1 MKRQKMPDLRTPPFT
16 PTTPWIRAFLAQPN
30 LMIRVPSNRVSKL
43 STEDSLFAETLQTSR
58 TFPECF
64 IFYTAPSP
72 PASSS
77 LPSPTSNEEESSR
90 IQEVHFLV
98 RVGDGLN
105 GHPAILHGGI
115 VAALVDEGMGVLQ
128 TVNHERAHMLRLRQ
142 KKSPGGNGDDGGG
155 GGRVSEGSEDSL
167 SSLPPLGSFTAE
179 LKIRYRRPVS
189 TPGEVLCTARYV
201 RREGRKEWIEAVIRQ
216 GEVEGV
222 GEGDGVVTCAV
233 GEGLFIEPKKKDV
246 KL

>member
-1 MKRQKMPDLRTPPFT
+1 MSGPQTPPFT
-16 PTTPWIRAFLAQPN
+16 PKTPWIRALLAQPN
-30 LMIRVPSNRVSKL
+30 TSIRIPSNRVSKL

-58 TFPECF
+58 TLLECF
-64 IFYTAPSP
+64 IFYREPALTASRSTSP
-72 PASSS
+72 GASDD
-77 LPSPTSNEEESSR
+77 EETR

-115 VAALVDEGMGVLQ
+115 VAALVDEEMGVLQ
-128 TVNHERAHMLRLRQ
+128 TVNHERAYALSVQREERAR
-142 KKSPGGNGDDGGG
+142 GGRGEGGG
-155 GGRVSEGSEDSL
+155 GVSEGGGDAL

-216 GEVEGV
+216 GEVEG
-222 GEGDGVVTCAV
+222 GEEGDGAVTCAI
-233 GEGLFIEPKKKDV
+233 GEGLFIEAKKKDV

>member
-1 MKRQKMPDLRTPPFT
+1 MPDSQNPPFK
-16 PTTPWIRAFLAQPN
+16 PTAPWIRALVTKPN
-30 LMIRVPSNRVSKL
+30 TIIRVPSNRVSKL

-58 TFPECF
+58 TFPECL
-64 IFYTAPSP
+64 IFYCD
-72 PASSS
+72 PALSASRSSS
-77 LPSPTSNEEESSR
+77 PRPSSTSDEEERSR

-128 TVNHERAHMLRLRQ
+128 TVNHERAHALSLQRE
-142 KKSPGGNGDDGGG
+142 KKARGGKEGNGGGVVSDGSG
-155 GGRVSEGSEDSL
+155 DAL

-201 RREGRKEWIEAVIRQ
+201 RREDRKEWIEAVIRQ
-216 GEVEGV
+216 SEVDGV
-222 GEGDGVVTCAV
+222 AEGDGLVTCAI

>member
-1 MKRQKMPDLRTPPFT
+1 MPGPQSPPFT
-16 PTTPWIRAFLAQPN
+16 PSTPWIRALVTQPN
-30 LMIRVPSNRVSKL
+30 TSIRIPSNRVSKL

-64 IFYTAPSP
+64 IFYRH
-72 PASSS
+72 PALSASRSSS
-77 LPSPTSNEEESSR
+77 LGESDDAEVEEECR

-128 TVNHERAHMLRLRQ
+128 TVNHERAHALSVQRERRAREER
-142 KKSPGGNGDDGGG
+142 GERGGG
-155 GGRVSEGSEDSL
+155 GVSEGGGDAL

-216 GEVEGV
+216 GEVKGG
-222 GEGDGVVTCAV
+222 GEGDGMVTCAI
-233 GEGLFIEPKKKDV
+233 GEGLFIEPKKKDA

>member
-1 MKRQKMPDLRTPPFT
+1 MSGPQSPPFT
-16 PTTPWIRAFLAQPN
+16 PTTPWIRSLVTQPN
-30 LMIRVPSNRVSKL
+30 TSFRIPSNRVSKL

-58 TFPECF
+58 TFPESF
-64 IFYTAPSP
+64 IFYRDPAPS
-72 PASSS
+72 ASRSSS
-77 LPSPTSNEEESSR
+77 LGESEGAEEEESR

-128 TVNHERAHMLRLRQ
+128 TVNHERAYA
-142 KKSPGGNGDDGGG
+142 
-155 GGRVSEGSEDSL
+155 GS

-201 RREGRKEWIEAVIRQ
+201 RREARKEWIEAVIRQ
-216 GEVEGV
+216 GDAE
-222 GEGDGVVTCAV
+222 GEGEVICAI
-233 GEGLFIEPKKKDV
+233 GEGLFIEPKNKDV

>member
-1 MKRQKMPDLRTPPFT
+1 MPELPDPPFT
-16 PTTPWIRAFLAQPN
+16 PTTAWIRALLAEPRTT
-30 LMIRVPSNRVSKL
+30 IRVPSNRVSKL

-64 IFYTAPSP
+64 IFYCDPGLSASR
-72 PASSS
+72 SSS
-77 LPSPTSNEEESSR
+77 ASDEGESSR

-128 TVNHERAHMLRLRQ
+128 TVNHERAHALSVQRKEKAREG
-142 KKSPGGNGDDGGG
+142 KGGDGGG
-155 GGRVSEGSEDSL
+155 IASEGSGDAL

-216 GEVEGV
+216 GDVKGSED
-222 GEGDGVVTCAV
+222 GDGVVTCAI

>member
-1 MKRQKMPDLRTPPFT
+1 MKNTQPPPFT
-16 PTTPWIRAFLAQPN
+16 PTTPWIRALVAQPSTA
-30 LMIRVPSNRVSKL
+30 IRIPSNRVSKL

-64 IFYTAPSP
+64 IFYRDPALSAPR
-72 PASSS
+72 SSS
-77 LPSPTSNEEESSR
+77 SGTSDDEDAESR

-128 TVNHERAHMLRLRQ
+128 TVNHERAHARSVQREN
-142 KKSPGGNGDDGGG
+142 KARGDRGEHGGG
-155 GGRVSEGSEDSL
+155 VRLSEGGGDGL

-216 GEVEGV
+216 GEVEEGE
-222 GEGDGVVTCAV
+222 EGDGLVTCAI
-233 GEGLFIEPKKKDV
+233 GKGLFIEPKKKDV

>member
-1 MKRQKMPDLRTPPFT
+1 MPDLQTLPFT
-16 PTTPWIRAFLAQPN
+16 PSSPWIRALVAQPN
-30 LMIRVPSNRVSKL
+30 TAIRIPSNRVSKL

-64 IFYTAPSP
+64 IFYRDPALSAPR
-72 PASSS
+72 SSS
-77 LPSPTSNEEESSR
+77 SGTSGEDAESR

-128 TVNHERAHMLRLRQ
+128 TVNHERAHARSVQRE
-142 KKSPGGNGDDGGG
+142 KEARGERGEDDGR
-155 GGRVSEGSEDSL
+155 GRVSEGSGDGL

-201 RREGRKEWIEAVIRQ
+201 RREGRKEWIEAAIRQ
-216 GEVEGV
+216 GEVEG
-222 GEGDGVVTCAV
+222 DGVVDCAI
-233 GEGLFIEPKKKDV
+233 GEGLFVEPKKKDA

>member
-1 MKRQKMPDLRTPPFT
+1 MPGSQTPPFT
-16 PTTPWIRAFLAQPN
+16 PTTPCIRALLAQPN
-30 LMIRVPSNRVSKL
+30 TIIRVPSNRVSKL
-43 STEDSLFAETLQTSR
+43 STEDSLFADTLQTSR

-64 IFYTAPSP
+64 IFYCDPARSASRP
-72 PASSS
+72 PSS
-77 LPSPTSNEEESSR
+77 LPSSTSNDEEEESSR

-128 TVNHERAHMLRLRQ
+128 TVNHERAYALSIQRE
-142 KKSPGGNGDDGGG
+142 KKAREGKEGNGGGV
-155 GGRVSEGSEDSL
+155 VSEGSGHAL

-179 LKIRYRRPVS
+179 LKIRYRKPVT

-216 GEVEGV
+216 GEVEGG

>member
-1 MKRQKMPDLRTPPFT
+1 MPELPDPPFT
-16 PTTPWIRAFLAQPN
+16 PTTAWIRALLAEPRTT
-30 LMIRVPSNRVSKL
+30 IRVPSNRVSKL

-64 IFYTAPSP
+64 IFYCDPGLSASRS
-72 PASSS
+72 SSS
-77 LPSPTSNEEESSR
+77 LPSSTLDEEESSR

-128 TVNHERAHMLRLRQ
+128 TVNHERAHAFSVQRQ
-142 KKSPGGNGDDGGG
+142 LKARGGNRDDGRGM
-155 GGRVSEGSEDSL
+155 VSEGSNDAL

-216 GEVEGV
+216 EDVKGGED
-222 GEGDGVVTCAV
+222 GDGVVTCAI

>member
-1 MKRQKMPDLRTPPFT
+1 MPDLQTPPFT
-16 PTTPWIRAFLAQPN
+16 PTDPWIRALVAKPN
-30 LMIRVPSNRVSKL
+30 TIIRVPSNRVSKP
-43 STEDSLFAETLQTSR
+43 STEDSLFADTLQTSR

-64 IFYTAPSP
+64 IFYSD
-72 PASSS
+72 PALSASRSSS
-77 LPSPTSNEEESSR
+77 SAASGDVEER

-98 RVGDGLN
+98 RIGDGLN

-128 TVNHERAHMLRLRQ
+128 TVNHERAHMLHLRQ
-142 KKSPGGNGDDGGG
+142 RKSLEGNGDDVGE
-155 GGRVSEGSEDSL
+155 GRMSEGSGDAL

-201 RREGRKEWIEAVIRQ
+201 RREGRKEWIEAAIRQ
-216 GEVEGV
+216 GEVDGV
-222 GEGDGVVTCAV
+222 AEGDGMVTCAI

>member
-1 MKRQKMPDLRTPPFT
+1 MSGPESLPFT
-16 PTTPWIRAFLAQPN
+16 PSTPWIRSLVTQPN
-30 LMIRVPSNRVSKL
+30 TSIRVPSNRVSKL
-43 STEDSLFAETLQTSR
+43 STEDSLFADTLQTSR

-64 IFYTAPSP
+64 IFHRG
-72 PASSS
+72 PALAASRSSS
-77 LPSPTSNEEESSR
+77 LDERDDAEEEQSR

-128 TVNHERAHMLRLRQ
+128 TVNHERAHAVSVQREERAR
-142 KKSPGGNGDDGGG
+142 GGRGEGGG
-155 GGRVSEGSEDSL
+155 GVSEGGGDAL

-216 GEVEGV
+216 GEVEGD
-222 GEGDGVVTCAV
+222 EEEDGVVTCAI

>member
-1 MKRQKMPDLRTPPFT
+1 MPDLQAPPFT
-16 PTTPWIRAFLAQPN
+16 PTTPWIRALLAQPN
-30 LMIRVPSNRVSKL
+30 LLIRVPSNRVSKS
-43 STEDSLFAETLQTSR
+43 STEDSLFADTLQTSR

-77 LPSPTSNEEESSR
+77 LPSSTSNDKEESSR

-128 TVNHERAHMLRLRQ
+128 TVNHERAHMLHLRQ
-142 KKSPGGNGDDGGG
+142 KKSPGSNGDDGGG
-155 GGRVSEGSEDSL
+155 GVGFEGSEDAL

-216 GEVEGV
+216 GEVDGV
-222 GEGDGVVTCAV
+222 AEGDGMVTCAI
-233 GEGLFIEPKKKDV
+233 GEGLFIEPKKKDL

>member
-1 MKRQKMPDLRTPPFT
+1 MPGPHLPPFT
-16 PTTPWIRAFLAQPN
+16 PSTPWIRALLAQPN
-30 LMIRVPSNRVSKL
+30 TSIRIPSNRVSKL

-58 TFPECF
+58 TLPECF
-64 IFYTAPSP
+64 IFYFD
-72 PASSS
+72 PALSASRSSS
-77 LPSPTSNEEESSR
+77 PGESADAEEDESR

-128 TVNHERAHMLRLRQ
+128 TVNHERAYAVSVQRGKRAR
-142 KKSPGGNGDDGGG
+142 GGRGEGGG
-155 GGRVSEGSEDSL
+155 GTSEGGGDAL

-216 GEVEGV
+216 GEVEG
-222 GEGDGVVTCAV
+222 GEEGDGVVTCAI
-233 GEGLFIEPKKKDV
+233 GEGLFIEPKKKVV

>member
-1 MKRQKMPDLRTPPFT
+1 MSDAQTPPFM
-16 PTTPWIRAFLAQPN
+16 PTTPWIRALLSQPN
-30 LMIRVPSNRVSKL
+30 LLIRVPSNRVSKP

-64 IFYTAPSP
+64 VFYTAPSP
-72 PASSS
+72 SASSS
-77 LPSPTSNEEESSR
+77 PSASTSNEEESSR

-128 TVNHERAHMLRLRQ
+128 TVNHERTHTLHLRQ
-142 KKSPGGNGDDGGG
+142 RKSPASNGDGGG
-155 GGRVSEGSEDSL
+155 GKGRVSEGSRDAL

-222 GEGDGVVTCAV
+222 REGDGVVTCAI

>member
-1 MKRQKMPDLRTPPFT
+1 MPDLQTPPFT
-16 PTTPWIRAFLAQPN
+16 PTTPWIRALLAQPN
-30 LMIRVPSNRVSKL
+30 LLIRVPSNRVSKP
-43 STEDSLFAETLQTSR
+43 STEDSLFADTLQTSR

-64 IFYTAPSP
+64 IFYSAPSP

-77 LPSPTSNEEESSR
+77 PSASTSNDEEKER

-142 KKSPGGNGDDGGG
+142 KKSPGGNGDDGCD
-155 GGRVSEGSEDSL
+155 GRVSEGSGDML

-216 GEVEGV
+216 GEVEAG
-222 GEGDGVVTCAV
+222 GKGDGVVTCAI
-233 GEGLFIEPKKKDV
+233 GEGLFIEPKKKDL

>member
-1 MKRQKMPDLRTPPFT
+1 MPEPQTPPFT
-16 PTTPWIRAFLAQPN
+16 PTTPWIRALLAQPN
-30 LMIRVPSNRVSKL
+30 LLIRVPSNRVSKP

-64 IFYTAPSP
+64 VFYTAPSP

-77 LPSPTSNEEESSR
+77 PSASTLNEEDEEESSR

-128 TVNHERAHMLRLRQ
+128 TVNHERTHMLRLRQ
-142 KKSPGGNGDDGGG
+142 RKSPGSNGDGGG
-155 GGRVSEGSEDSL
+155 EGRVSEGSGDAL

-216 GEVEGV
+216 GDVER
-222 GEGDGVVTCAV
+222 EGDGLVTCAI
-233 GEGLFIEPKKKDV
+233 GEGLFIEPKNMDV